1 TFEQH
6 HVIHD
11 PAKSYYGRV
20 SLKDF
25 LQNKRGI
32 FVVSLAPANNSYRPA
47 TFSYDNRSDVDMRFI
62 VVTDL
67 GIIAKRNRDGSQD
80 VFVQSLAQGKP
91 VEGAMVSVIGRN
103 GLPVA
108 QARSDA
114 DGHVNFADLDEL
126 RREKTPLF
134 YEVEKAGDVSFL
146 PIR

>member
-1 TFEQH
+1 LTLDGNQQLGYLVRGVDTVEVEVAQLLPDQLHQLVDQTSGKFIKPFMDNTAFDRISNRTTYEQH

-67 GIIAKRNRDGSQD
+67 GIIAKRN
-80 VFVQSLAQGKP
+80 
-91 VEGAMVSVIGRN
+91 
-103 GLPVA
+103 
-108 QARSDA
+108 
-114 DGHVNFADLDEL
+114 
-126 RREKTPLF
+126 
-134 YEVEKAGDVSFL
+134 
-146 PIR
+146 